1 MVVLDNS
8 REININLDN
17 LLNLDLKIEQIRSPT
32 LPLIFSIISS
42 QNKISVMPHEIT
54 IDYYNVINTNTILEY
69 YIVSGNYCNYKE
81 FNILN
86 FEMEKKYKIKLNL
99 LQASNNFYLIQF
111 PFYSIF
117 KEIDFGVTNFESKQN
132 KISYIII
139 NLKDYKIFKL
149 FLKVDIE
156 CYNSFNYSTALIG
169 DYNKESL
176 KKI

>member
-42 QNKISVMPHEIT
+42 QNKISVMPHEST

-86 FEMEKKYKIKLNL
+86 F
-99 LQASNNFYLIQF
+99 
-111 PFYSIF
+111 
-117 KEIDFGVTNFESKQN
+117 
-132 KISYIII
+132 
-139 NLKDYKIFKL
+139 
-149 FLKVDIE
+149 
-156 CYNSFNYSTALIG
+156 
-169 DYNKESL
+169 
-176 KKI
+176 